1 MYVGVA
7 SNASLPTVFPWA
19 QRALLPLQAVP
30 VVRDAE
36 GWWSHPDYLN
46 EPEFVD
52 RETIPEA
59 EYLAYCQ
66 ARGIT
71 TTWTSLEGD
80 DEAKS
85 EHYQESGCADCSF
98 WIPEPP
104 SGEGWFMLAIQDTE
118 DYGPIC
124 VWGRPIQANGSIPDN
139 LAASA

>member
-1 MYVGVA
+1 MYAAVA
-7 SNASLPTVFPWA
+7 TTTAPTTVFPGA
-19 QRALLPLQAVP
+19 QRTLLPLNAVP

-46 EPEFVD
+46 EPEFAD

-59 EYLAYCQ
+59 EYLAYCR

-80 DEAKS
+80 DEVQS

-98 WIPEPP
+98 WTP
-104 SGEGWFMLAIQDTE
+104 SQPAGEGWFMLAIQDTE
-118 DYGPIC
+118 DYGPVC
-124 VWGRPIQANGSIPDN
+124 VWGRSCAVDEATSENS
-139 LAASA
+139 AASA